1 MGKTL
6 LYRLFK
12 IGKVPPEAVPQIQKE
27 GIIVQDEGLPGTVTF
42 RKFRAPGKYYSW
54 RRNGF
59 SGSIVLTHDHFL
71 AFQFSKPIIGV
82 SWKDDKVKALHC
94 TLKNEHTLC
103 VGFDAAVFNDRWS
116 GDIEVRFS
124 TPLAR
129 TFLETIERK
138 RNTAA

>member
-1 MGKTL
+1 M
-6 LYRLFK
+6 
-12 IGKVPPEAVPQIQKE
+12 GKVPPEAVPQIQKE
-27 GIIVQDEGLPGTVTF
+27 GIIVQDEGLRGSVTF
-42 RKFRAPGKYYSW
+42 RNFRAPGKRYSW

-82 SWKDDKVKALHC
+82 AWHDDKVKALQC
-94 TLKNEHTLC
+94 TLKNENTLC
-103 VGFDAAVFNDRWS
+103 VGFDAAVFHDSWS

-138 RNTAA
+138 RSRRA